1 MKDQNLAQKVTLP
14 LAEKYCQKF
23 FDENKIEAE
32 AEVELYL
39 MILEKQKKYK
49 EMLSIIESPIGDKL
63 SNHLDFLSKRKA
75 ELLRLQGKHR
85 EAFDAYKTLIENNI
99 DQIEYYLEL
108 YNISNILDE
117 NELDMNNDLAIDQ
130 KQNSYN
136 YLSSVIALIEKCIER
151 GKHEKHSMKSYGIKS
166 SQRQRGP
173 YLAKMVLYQ
182 LIKKRQQTQGNC
194 DHLLKRIANSITD
207 LLFDYFVEF
216 GSKHA
221 CIYDMY
227 YILDKTDLTKDESD
241 YVSLLSLFIYRNIY
255 WNRIKAINLYYS

>member
-1 MKDQNLAQKVTLP
+1 MNDQNLAQKVTLP

-23 FDENKIEAE
+23 FEENKIEAE

-49 EMLSIIESPIGDKL
+49 EMSNIIESPIGEKI

-75 ELLRLQGKHR
+75 DLLRLQGKHK

-117 NELDMNNDLAIDQ
+117 NELNMNNDLAIDQ
-130 KQNSYN
+130 KQNSCN

-151 GKHEKHSMKSYGIKS
+151 GKHNYSMKNYGIKS

-173 YLAKMVLYQ
+173 YLAKMVLYE

-207 LLFDYFVEF
+207 LLFEYFVEF

-241 YVSLLSLFIYRNIY
+241 YVSLLSLFKIYLKEY
-255 WNRIKAINLYYS
+255 LLE